1 MGSFWKNK
9 MRSSYFY
16 VCGQDSN
23 QEIFYTKIYAA
34 ARPHADSGS
43 ESLPSLREVK
53 FKEVK

>member
-1 MGSFWKNK
+1 